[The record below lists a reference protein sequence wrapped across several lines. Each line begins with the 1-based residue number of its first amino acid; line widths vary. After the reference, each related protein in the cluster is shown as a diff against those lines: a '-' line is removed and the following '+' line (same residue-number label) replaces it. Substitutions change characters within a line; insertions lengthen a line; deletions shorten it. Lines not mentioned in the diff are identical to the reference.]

1 MQRRREDLIPG
12 QGSPPFGEDDECATG
27 VAPAE
32 EALVD
37 QALDG
42 PLGHAMLVDVLR
54 LPEERWTGDVPPERR
69 RRERKDLSIG
79 HRLSASATRGAK
91 EASGG
96 ANSYAVFRRGQAC
109 SVDRPRGSYQ

>member
-12 QGSPPFGEDDECATG
+12 QGSSPFSEDDECATG

-32 EALVD
+32 EAFVD

-69 RRERKDLSIG
+69 RRERKNLSIG

-96 ANSYAVFRRGQAC
+96 ANS
-109 SVDRPRGSYQ
+109 

>member
-1 MQRRREDLIPG
+1 MSRVNAAKARSLMPG
-12 QGSPPFGEDDECATG
+12 QGSSPFSEDDECATG

-69 RRERKDLSIG
+69 RRERKNLSIG

-91 EASGG
+91 EAGG
-96 ANSYAVFRRGQAC
+96 SAN
-109 SVDRPRGSYQ
+109 